1 MEIIWVIENVKRS
14 KDFYTKKFTLL
25 LAASITMWK
34 RYHPNHK
41 TVIYVDFITFNHYQ
55 KTPLFELFDEVRIL
69 EYDDKIDREVFW
81 SSSKTKIISETKIPI
96 VVVDH
101 DFLIFKNI
109 DELLN
114 DKLLYSYSERADNW
128 YPDKHCKFNEKL
140 TIPVERLI
148 NEAANVSLFYL
159 PDPKFANEYAKQTL
173 QNHTE
178 FTEMGIDNT
187 NYMILSEQL
196 MLKQMIYKN
205 KIPYQTLNKNI
216 WDCKKLKWLEDI
228 DPKGIW
234 NIKESSLYYKHYGV
248 EKKRMKKEHFQY
260 LLRCINSSNKK
271 KWSLSSKWIK

>member
-1 MEIIWVIENVKRS
+1 METIWVLENVK
-14 KDFYTKKFTLL
+14 KDKLFYNKLQLTLL
-25 LAASITMWK
+25 VASISLWR
-34 RYHPNHK
+34 RYHPDHSTVLYCDNLTYK
-41 TVIYVDFITFNHYQ
+41 TLDKLEILHLWHDIR
-55 KTPLFELFDEVRIL
+55 EL
-69 EYDDKIDREVFW
+69 EYPNNIDREIFW
-81 SSSKTKIISETKIPI
+81 SGCKTKIISETKIPI
-96 VVVDH
+96 IVVDH
-101 DFLIFKNI
+101 DFLIRKNI
-109 DELLN
+109 DEHFN
-114 DKLLYSYSERADNW
+114 DKVLYSYDEIASNW
-128 YPDKHCKFNEKL
+128 YVEENCAFNANL
-140 TIPVERLI
+140 TTPVERVIDL
-148 NEAANVSLFYL
+148 AANVSLFYL

-260 LLRCINSSNKK
+260 LLRCINSTKK
-271 KWSLSSKWIK
+271 NKWSLSSKWIK